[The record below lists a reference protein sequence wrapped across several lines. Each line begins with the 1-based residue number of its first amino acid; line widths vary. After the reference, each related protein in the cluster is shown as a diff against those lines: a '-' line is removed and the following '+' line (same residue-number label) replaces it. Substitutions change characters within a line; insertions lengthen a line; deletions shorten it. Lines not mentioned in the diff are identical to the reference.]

1 MSKGIHE
8 RPGPRPA
15 STRHPVDS
23 VTPTNAVAKDYIVCC
38 ILKQH
43 VETPERILCVDKG
56 CIEAKLINTTST
68 TWNDL
73 STRTPQFRDDYQN
86 GIVGIV
92 MLTRHVDTTEHC
104 TCYLSASQGC
114 IDNA

>member
-43 VETPERILCVDKG
+43 VETPERILRVVKG

-73 STRTPQFRDDYQN
+73 STRTPQFRDDYHN
-86 GIVGIV
+86 GILGIW
-92 MLTRHVDTTEHC
+92 MFTSHVETKERCACD
-104 TCYLSASQGC
+104 LSTSQGC